1 MVKINVLLVLL
12 IAVSSCAGARE
23 SVTLDGAW
31 RFRMDPDNQG
41 RTQRWHM
48 QRLPETVQL
57 PGTMDQNQK
66 GDANNK
72 RDLTMNLSRPLSYV
86 GNAWYQRDM
95 VIPQEWANQH
105 ITLNLERSK
114 LTSVWIDDQLIGRN
128 NSLGCQ
134 QVYDLTG
141 KVKPGKHTL
150 TICVDNK
157 TKPGESGGHQ
167 ITDQT
172 QTNWNGIIGT
182 MALRVDD
189 PVWIK
194 RVLVYPDL
202 QEKRVRIKLTLGNIT
217 GAVAKGTIAMDA
229 SCKTNDHAHLV
240 QPASYSF
247 SADSTSQ
254 TVEYIYLLGEKAFE
268 WDEFTPNLYTLNV
281 KLNADKH

>member
-12 IAVSSCAGARE
+12 IAVASCAGARE

-41 RTQRWHM
+41 RTQRWYM
-48 QRLPETVQL
+48 QRLQETVQL

-66 GDANNK
+66 GEANNK
-72 RDLTMNLSRPLSYV
+72 RDLTMHLSRPFSYV

-202 QEKRVRIKLTLGNIT
+202 K
-217 GAVAKGTIAMDA
+217 
-229 SCKTNDHAHLV
+229 
-240 QPASYSF
+240 
-247 SADSTSQ
+247 
-254 TVEYIYLLGEKAFE
+254 
-268 WDEFTPNLYTLNV
+268 
-281 KLNADKH
+281 